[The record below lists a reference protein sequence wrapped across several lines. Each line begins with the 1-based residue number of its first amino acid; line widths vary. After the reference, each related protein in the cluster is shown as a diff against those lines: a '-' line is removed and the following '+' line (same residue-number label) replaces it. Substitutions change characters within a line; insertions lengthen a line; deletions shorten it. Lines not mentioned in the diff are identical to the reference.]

1 MGTHYHHRAISV
13 AYLVLLNHFVKN
25 PSPNTRTKAYLY
37 ISKNVTEISIET
49 ALKDFIKGSRRVA
62 ILGIGNDLRTD
73 DGVGPFIVNSMN
85 IDSPYI
91 MIENVGSVP
100 EGFARPLADFGA
112 ERVIM
117 IDAADMRKP
126 PGHLELVTKDRI
138 GGINISTHSMPLS
151 FLMMYLEQETGGQTI
166 LLGVQPK
173 SIQFG
178 EGLTPEIQKVA
189 DGLILSLERILEQH
203 IRGLEDV

>member
-1 MGTHYHHRAISV
+1 MC
-13 AYLVLLNHFVKN
+13 LLKN
-25 PSPNTRTKAYLY
+25 PSPRHNMTRFY
-37 ISKNVTEISIET
+37 ILILIQIRNNKNYSLSRFLQLVVDSIVH
-49 ALKDFIKGSRRVA
+49 ALKDFIKGARKIA

-73 DGVGPFIVNSMN
+73 DGLGPFIVNSLRIKN
-85 IDSPYI
+85 ANI

-117 IDAADMRKP
+117 VDAADMHKS
-126 PGHLELVTKDRI
+126 PGHIELVTKDRI

-178 EGLTPEIQKVA
+178 EGLNPEIQEVA
-189 DGLILSLERILEQH
+189 ERLIIYFEQILKEH